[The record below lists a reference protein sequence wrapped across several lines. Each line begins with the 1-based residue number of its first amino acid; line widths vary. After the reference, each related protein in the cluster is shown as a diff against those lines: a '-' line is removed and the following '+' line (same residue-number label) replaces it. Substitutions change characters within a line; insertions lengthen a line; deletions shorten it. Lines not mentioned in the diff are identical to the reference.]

1 MYLRKNIIH
10 YTQNDLC
17 YFQTMFA
24 SRMECADSG
33 VSVQLLVAY
42 HDDIP
47 LAAMFLVLSAYR
59 AIYLYGASS
68 SSCRN
73 VVWCPLMHCSGV
85 QSRLPRHANVWN
97 MTCSALHPIPT
108 LRIPCTDCTSS
119 SRDLVVTSSISL
131 VAGTILSMS
140 RSTAI
145 WLPVRCRC
153 RAIIARGSANIE
165 SIAVWY

>member
-10 YTQNDLC
+10 YTHNKGNLPPRC
-17 YFQTMFA
+17 IAVRYYLNWR
-24 SRMECADSG
+24 SHWCKE
-33 VSVQLLVAY
+33 
-42 HDDIP
+42 DDFDEQGRWLGLPQKEYQEIK
-47 LAAMFLVLSAYR
+47 LNF
-59 AIYLYGASS
+59 GT
-68 SSCRN
+68 CN
-73 VVWCPLMHCSGV
+73 HNLMKANSNILPANT
-85 QSRLPRHANVWN
+85 RLPRHANVWN
-97 MTCSALHPIPT
+97 MICSALHPIPT

-131 VAGTILSMS
+131 VAGTILSMR